1 MYIGILTHCVANN
14 FGANLQSL
22 STASY
27 LKTNGYEPVFIRWD
41 SYLEERNRFMSP
53 EQLDI
58 HQHFLEKH
66 GFVVT
71 DSCRTDE
78 DIVNIIKRYNIKNI
92 IIGSDAVFTV
102 DSWIEKV
109 KISRRGFRY
118 KSQLDKTF
126 PNPFWIPFRNQ
137 IDDDLR
143 YFYLSPS
150 CQSSLYRLWSVKD
163 KKRMKECLSHASFIS
178 ARDRYTSE
186 MIKYILNTEIP
197 TMITP
202 DPVWG
207 FNYNFTNLPSKEA
220 IIKKY
225 NLKENYLL
233 VSFYK
238 GAEPDSIWFTN
249 LERDALEHDMYCY
262 SLPMPQGI
270 FNSPLNKNISLP
282 LNPIDWYCLIKYAKG
297 YIGHNMHPVIVSIH
311 NQIPFFSIDQHGRKI
326 ISRIVRDDKS
336 SKIYDLLDR
345 LGLLEYRISKNSL
358 KKIHTSEIC
367 KKIIEFDTKKEA
379 EISQRMYVEFLDL
392 MTAICHKLES

>member
-1 MYIGILTHCVANN
+1 
-14 FGANLQSL
+14 
-22 STASY
+22 
-27 LKTNGYEPVFIRWD
+27 
-41 SYLEERNRFMSP
+41 
-53 EQLDI
+53 
-58 HQHFLEKH
+58 
-66 GFVVT
+66 
-71 DSCRTDE
+71 
-78 DIVNIIKRYNIKNI
+78 
-92 IIGSDAVFTV
+92 
-102 DSWIEKV
+102 
-109 KISRRGFRY
+109 
-118 KSQLDKTF
+118 
-126 PNPFWIPFRNQ
+126 
-137 IDDDLR
+137 
-143 YFYLSPS
+143 
-150 CQSSLYRLWSVKD
+150 
-163 KKRMKECLSHASFIS
+163 
-178 ARDRYTSE
+178 
-186 MIKYILNTEIP
+186 
-197 TMITP
+197 MITP